1 MVARSLLIGF
11 IAFDGAV
18 VVGAF
23 SAQDTAGAGLGPV
36 FGNRNFSGF
45 KGAAPGVYTL
55 RIGGPT
61 LTSAIA
67 PPQVANEWSRS
78 FGNQKATVTLGPAGL
93 VPPATVLA
101 YSLVRLND
109 NTWDLFTFA
118 AGVAADLSVAFSV
131 ETLVT

>member
-1 MVARSLLIGF
+1 MIARSLLIGF

-18 VVGAF
+18 VAGAF

-45 KGAAPGVYTL
+45 KGAAPGFYTL

-61 LTSAIA
+61 LTSAVA
-67 PPQVANEWSRS
+67 PPQVPNEWSRS
-78 FGNQKATVTLGPAGL
+78 FGNQKVTVTLSFTGPG
-93 VPPATVLA
+93 VLA
-101 YSLVRLND
+101 YNLVRLND
-109 NTWDLFTFA
+109 NTWDLSTFIG
-118 AGVAADLSVAFSV
+118 GVPLDTFVAFSV

>member
-11 IAFDGAV
+11 IAFDGSV

-45 KGAAPGVYTL
+45 KGAAAGTYQL

-61 LTSAIA
+61 LTGFGL
-67 PPQVANEWSRS
+67 PLQVSNEWSRS
-78 FGNQKATVTLGPAGL
+78 FGNQRPVVTLSSPLPVVSTTYAL
-93 VPPATVLA
+93 TRVD
-101 YSLVRLND
+101 D
-109 NTWDLFTFA
+109 NTWNLLTYS
-118 AGVAADLSVAFSV
+118 AGVLADFFVMFSV